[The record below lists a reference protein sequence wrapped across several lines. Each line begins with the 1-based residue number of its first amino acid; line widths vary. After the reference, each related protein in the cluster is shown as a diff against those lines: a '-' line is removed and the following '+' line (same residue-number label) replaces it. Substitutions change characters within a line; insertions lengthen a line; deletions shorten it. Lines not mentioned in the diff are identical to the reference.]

1 MLELTIGSLEIVELA
16 DKFLIYVVNY
26 LLVDLY
32 DIVDCLRGNLDMVGL
47 ISWNWRRLFLY
58 FTIFSVFDGQYWSA
72 VLLIFAAILLE
83 EQILFEYFSKSW
95 KLSD

>member
-47 ISWNWRRLFLY
+47 ISWN
-58 FTIFSVFDGQYWSA
+58 
-72 VLLIFAAILLE
+72 
-83 EQILFEYFSKSW
+83 
-95 KLSD
+95 